1 MSYQNNDFGASEK
14 AEGLLIPNIPN
25 TIVSFVLQEDV
36 DSEGGFP
43 VYGYKGQDKKCYKTY
58 AAPNVAEA
66 AVWNITPTVAVGEAA
81 TGTIKVVRNGVEV
94 SEITTTSES
103 TVPLVLAAIASDLE
117 GDALYDVTED
127 DSKLIA
133 TAKVAGANRNK
144 DKWEIDVGTSGFTF
158 AEPTLATT
166 GEDTV
171 IGSVLLGFVKRESC
185 KNSFKAG
192 DVVNVV
198 MKGGMQ
204 LKAGEAIDSYSALY
218 VETTYNTV
226 VDTEGTNVN
235 ANAISLTSAAN
246 GGLFDALI
254 G

>member
-1 MSYQNNDFGASEK
+1 MAYQINDYGATEK
-14 AEGLLIPNIPN
+14 AAGLLIPNIPN
-25 TIVSFVLQEDV
+25 TIVSFILQEDV

-43 VYGYKGQDKKCYKTY
+43 VYGYKGQDKKCYKTH
-58 AAPNVAEA
+58 AAANVAVA
-66 AVWNITPTVAVGEAA
+66 AVWNITPTLGTAA
-81 TGTIKVVRNGVEV
+81 AGTIKVVRNGVEV
-94 SEITTTSES
+94 ATISTTDQS
-103 TVPLVLAAIASDLE
+103 TVKSVVEALKNEL
-117 GDALYDVTED
+117 GTDALYTVTED
-127 DSKLIA
+127 DLKLIA
-133 TAKVAGANRNK
+133 TAKVAGANRN
-144 DKWEIDVGTSGFTF
+144 DDVWEIDVGTSGFTF
-158 AEPTLATT
+158 ATPTLATQ

-185 KNSFKAG
+185 KDSFKAG

-204 LKAGEAIDSYSALY
+204 LKAGEAIDSFSALY
-218 VETTYNTV
+218 VETTGNTV
-226 VDTEGTNVN
+226 VDTSGSNVN

>member
-1 MSYQNNDFGASEK
+1 MAYQINDYGATEK
-14 AEGLLIPNIPN
+14 AAGLLIPNIPN
-25 TIVSFVLQEDV
+25 TIVSSVLQEDV
-36 DSEGGFP
+36 DLEGGFP

-58 AAPNVAEA
+58 AAPNVAVA
-66 AVWNITPTVAVGEAA
+66 AVWNLTPTLGTAA
-81 TGTIKVVRNGVEV
+81 TGVIKVVRNDVEV
-94 SEITTTSES
+94 AEIATTNAS
-103 TVPLVLAAIASDLE
+103 TVKTVVEALKTAF
-117 GDALYDVTED
+117 GTDALYTLTED
-127 DSKLIA
+127 DTKLIA
-133 TAKVAGANRNK
+133 TAKVAGANRNG
-144 DKWEIDVGTSGFTF
+144 DDWEIYVGTSGFTF
-158 AEPTLATT
+158 ASTLATP
-166 GEDTV
+166 GKDTV

-185 KNSFKAG
+185 KDSFKAG

-218 VETTYNTV
+218 VETTGNTV
-226 VDTEGTNVN
+226 VDTVGSNVS

>member
-1 MSYQNNDFGASEK
+1 MAYQNNDFGASEK

-25 TIVSFVLQEDV
+25 TIVSFILQEDV

-43 VYGYKGQDKKCYKTY
+43 VYGYKGQDKKCYKTH
-58 AAPNVAEA
+58 AAANQAEA
-66 AVWNITPTVAVGEAA
+66 AVWNLTPSVGTAAV
-81 TGTIKVVRNGVEV
+81 GTIKVVRNGVV
-94 SEITTTSES
+94 VAEITTT
-103 TVPLVLAAIASDLE
+103 IGSDVKVVVEALKAE
-117 GDALYDVTED
+117 LGSDALYTVTED
-127 DSKLIA
+127 DEKLIA

-158 AEPTLATT
+158 AEPTLATP

-185 KNSFKAG
+185 KDSFKAG

-218 VETTYNTV
+218 VETAGNTV
-226 VDTEGTNVN
+226 VDTAGSNVD

>member
-1 MSYQNNDFGASEK
+1 MAYQNNDFGASEK

-25 TIVSFVLQEDV
+25 TIVSFILQEDV
-36 DSEGGFP
+36 DLEGGFP
-43 VYGYKGQDKKCYKTY
+43 VYGYKGQDKKCYKTH
-58 AAPNVAEA
+58 AAANESVA
-66 AVWNITPTVAVGEAA
+66 AVWNITPSVGTAA

-94 SEITTTSES
+94 SEITTTSQS
-103 TVPLVLAAIASDLE
+103 TVKEVVEAIASDLDA
-117 GDALYDVTED
+117 DALYTVTED
-127 DSKLIA
+127 DAKLIA
-133 TAKVAGANRNK
+133 TAKVAGANRN
-144 DKWEIDVGTSGFTF
+144 DDVWEFYPGTSGFTF
-158 AEPTLATT
+158 ATPTLATQ

-185 KNSFKAG
+185 KDSFKAG

-218 VETTYNTV
+218 VETADNTV
-226 VDTEGTNVN
+226 VGTSDSNVN

>member
-1 MSYQNNDFGASEK
+1 MAYQINDYGATEK
-14 AEGLLIPNIPN
+14 AAGLLIPNIPN
-25 TIVSFVLQEDV
+25 TIASFVLQEDV
-36 DSEGGFP
+36 DLEGGFP
-43 VYGYKGQDKKCYKTY
+43 VYGRKGQDKKCYKTY
-58 AAPNVAEA
+58 VAPNVAEA
-66 AVWNITPTVAVGEAA
+66 AVWNITPTVALGEAA
-81 TGTIKVVRNGVEV
+81 TGTIKITRNGVEV
-94 SEITTTSES
+94 ATISTTTG
-103 TVPLVLAAIASDLE
+103 SDVKGVVEALKAELE
-117 GDALYDVTED
+117 TDALYTVTEND
-127 DSKLIA
+127 IKLIA
-133 TAKVAGANRNK
+133 TAKVAGANRND
-144 DKWEIDVGTSGFTF
+144 DKWEIDPGESGFTF

-185 KNSFKAG
+185 KDSFKAG

-218 VETTYNTV
+218 VETASNKV
-226 VDTEGTNVN
+226 VDTVGSNVS

>member
-1 MSYQNNDFGASEK
+1 MAYQINDYGATEK
-14 AEGLLIPNIPN
+14 AAGLLIPNIPN
-25 TIVSFVLQEDV
+25 TIVPFILQEDV

-43 VYGYKGQDKKCYKTY
+43 VYGYKGQDKKCYKTH
-58 AAPNVAEA
+58 AAPNQAEA
-66 AVWNITPTVAVGEAA
+66 AVWNLTPSVGTAAV
-81 TGTIKVVRNGVEV
+81 GTIKVVRNGVEV
-94 SEITTTSES
+94 AEITTTTGSNVKGVVEA
-103 TVPLVLAAIASDLE
+103 LKAELAS
-117 GDALYDVTED
+117 DALYTVTED
-127 DSKLIA
+127 DLKLIA

-144 DKWEIDVGTSGFTF
+144 DKWEFDVGTSGFTF
-158 AEPTLATT
+158 AEPTLATP

-185 KNSFKAG
+185 KDSFKVG

-218 VETTYNTV
+218 VETAGNTV
-226 VDTEGTNVN
+226 VDTAGSNVN
-235 ANAISLTSAAN
+235 AKAISLTSAAN

>member
-1 MSYQNNDFGASEK
+1 MAYQNNDFGASEK
-14 AEGLLIPNIPN
+14 AAGLLIPNIPN
-25 TIVSFVLQEDV
+25 TIVSFILQEDV

-43 VYGYKGQDKKCYKTY
+43 VYGYKGQDKKCYKTHE
-58 AAPNVAEA
+58 AANVAVA
-66 AVWNITPTVAVGEAA
+66 AVWNITPTLGTAA
-81 TGTIKVVRNGVEV
+81 TGTIKVVRNDVEV
-94 SEITTTSES
+94 AEISTTNAS
-103 TVPLVLAAIASDLE
+103 TVKTVVEALKTAF
-117 GDALYDVTED
+117 GTDALYTLTED
-127 DSKLIA
+127 DAKLIA
-133 TAKVAGANRNK
+133 TAKVAGANRNG
-144 DKWEIDVGTSGFTF
+144 DKWEIYPGTSGFTF
-158 AEPTLATT
+158 ASTLATP

-185 KNSFKAG
+185 KDSFKAG

-204 LKAGEAIDSYSALY
+204 LKAGEAIDSFSALY
-218 VETTYNTV
+218 VETTGNTV
-226 VDTEGTNVN
+226 VDTVGSNVN

>member
-25 TIVSFVLQEDV
+25 TIVSFILQDDV

-43 VYGYKGQDKKCYKTY
+43 VYGYKGQDKKCYKTHV
-58 AAPNVAEA
+58 AANQAEA
-66 AVWNITPTVAVGEAA
+66 TVWNITPTVAVGEAA
-81 TGTIKVVRNGVEV
+81 TGTIKVTRNGVV
-94 SEITTTSES
+94 VAEITTTDQSNVKEVVEALKAKLES
-103 TVPLVLAAIASDLE
+103 
-117 GDALYDVTED
+117 DALYTVTED
-127 DSKLIA
+127 DLKLIA
-133 TAKVAGANRNK
+133 TAKVAGANRN
-144 DKWEIDVGTSGFTF
+144 DDVWEIDPGESGFTF

-166 GEDTV
+166 GKDTV
-171 IGSVLLGFVKRESC
+171 IGSVLLGFVKRESY
-185 KNSFKAG
+185 KDSFKAG

-204 LKAGEAIDSYSALY
+204 LKAGEDIDSFSALY
-218 VETTYNTV
+218 VETVGNKV
-226 VDTEGTNVN
+226 VDTSDSNVN

>member
-1 MSYQNNDFGASEK
+1 MAYQVNDYGASEK
-14 AEGLLIPNIPN
+14 AAGLLIPNIPN
-25 TIVSFVLQEDV
+25 TIVSSILQEDV
-36 DSEGGFP
+36 NLEGGFP

-58 AAPNVAEA
+58 AAPNQAVA
-66 AVWNITPTVAVGEAA
+66 AVWNITPTLVAAA
-81 TGTIKVVRNGVEV
+81 TGTIKVVRNDVEV
-94 SEITTTSES
+94 AEISTTNAS
-103 TVPLVLAAIASDLE
+103 TVKTVVEALVTAF
-117 GDALYDVTED
+117 GTDALYTLTED

-133 TAKVAGANRNK
+133 TAKATGASRNG
-144 DKWEIDVGTSGFTF
+144 DVWEFYPGTSGFTF
-158 AEPTLATT
+158 ASTLATP

-185 KNSFKAG
+185 KDSFKAG

-198 MKGGMQ
+198 MKGGIQ

-218 VETTYNTV
+218 VETAGNTV
-226 VDTEGTNVN
+226 VDTVGTNVN

>member
-14 AEGLLIPNIPN
+14 AAGLLIPNIPN
-25 TIVSFVLQEDV
+25 TIVSFILQEDV
-36 DSEGGFP
+36 DLEGGFP
-43 VYGYKGQDKKCYKTY
+43 VYGRKGQDKKCYKTY
-58 AAPNVAEA
+58 VASNVAEA
-66 AVWNITPTVAVGEAA
+66 AVWNITPTVALGEAA
-81 TGTIKVVRNGVEV
+81 TGTIKVIRNGVEV
-94 SEITTTSES
+94 AGITTTSTSDVKGVVES
-103 TVPLVLAAIASDLE
+103 LKTEL
-117 GDALYDVTED
+117 GTDALYTVTED
-127 DSKLIA
+127 DLKLIA
-133 TAKVAGANRNK
+133 TAKVAGANRND
-144 DKWEIDVGTSGFTF
+144 DKWEIDPGTSGFTF
-158 AEPTLATT
+158 ASTLATT

-198 MKGGMQ
+198 MKGGIQ
-204 LKAGEAIDSYSALY
+204 LKAGEAIDSFSALY
-218 VETTYNTV
+218 VETAGNTV
-226 VDTEGTNVN
+226 VDTVGSNVN

>member
-1 MSYQNNDFGASEK
+1 MAYQINDFGASEK
-14 AEGLLIPNIPN
+14 AAGLLIPNIPN
-25 TIVSFVLQEDV
+25 TIVSFILQEDV
-36 DSEGGFP
+36 DLEGGFP

-58 AAPNVAEA
+58 AAPNVAVA
-66 AVWNITPTVAVGEAA
+66 AVWNLTPTLGTAA
-81 TGTIKVVRNGVEV
+81 LGTIKVIRNDVEV
-94 SEITTTSES
+94 AEIATTSAS
-103 TVPLVLAAIASDLE
+103 TVKTVVEALVTAF
-117 GDALYDVTED
+117 GTDALYTLTED
-127 DSKLIA
+127 DTKLIA
-133 TAKVAGANRNK
+133 TAKVAGANRN
-144 DKWEIDVGTSGFTF
+144 DDVWEIYVGTSGFTF
-158 AEPTLATT
+158 ASTLATP

-185 KNSFKAG
+185 KDSFKAG

-204 LKAGEAIDSYSALY
+204 LKAGEAIDSFSALY
-218 VETTYNTV
+218 VETTGNTV
-226 VDTEGTNVN
+226 VDTVGSNVN

>member
-1 MSYQNNDFGASEK
+1 MAYQINDYGATEK
-14 AEGLLIPNIPN
+14 AAGLLIPNIPN
-25 TIVSFVLQEDV
+25 TIVSFILQEDV

-43 VYGYKGQDKKCYKTY
+43 VYGYKGQDKKCYKTH
-58 AAPNVAEA
+58 AAANEAVA
-66 AVWNITPTVAVGEAA
+66 AVWNITPSVGTAA

-94 SEITTTSES
+94 ATISTTDQS
-103 TVPLVLAAIASDLE
+103 TVPSVLASIASYLE
-117 GDALYDVTED
+117 EDALYAVTED

-133 TAKVAGANRNK
+133 TAKTKGANRND
-144 DKWEIDVGTSGFTF
+144 DKWEIDPGTSGFTF
-158 AEPTLATT
+158 AEPTLATS

-185 KNSFKAG
+185 KDSFKAG

-226 VDTEGTNVN
+226 VGSSDSNVN

>member
-1 MSYQNNDFGASEK
+1 MAYQVNDFGATEK
-14 AEGLLIPNIPN
+14 AAGLLIPNIPN
-25 TIVSFVLQEDV
+25 TIVSFILQDDV
-36 DSEGGFP
+36 DLEGGFP
-43 VYGYKGQDKKCYKTY
+43 VYGYKGQDKKCYKTHVTS
-58 AAPNVAEA
+58 NVAVA
-66 AVWNITPTVAVGEAA
+66 AVWNITPSVDTAA
-81 TGTIKVVRNGVEV
+81 TGTIKVTRNGVV
-94 SEITTTSES
+94 VAEITTTADS
-103 TVPLVLAAIASDLE
+103 TVKTVVE
-117 GDALYDVTED
+117 ALKAEFDNDTLYTVTED
-127 DSKLIA
+127 DTKLIA
-133 TAKVAGANRNK
+133 TAKVAGANRN
-144 DKWEIDVGTSGFTF
+144 DDVWEIDPGTSGFTF
-158 AEPTLATT
+158 ATPTLATT

-185 KNSFKAG
+185 KDSFKAG

-218 VETTYNTV
+218 VETTGNTV
-226 VDTEGTNVN
+226 VDTAGSNVN

>member
-1 MSYQNNDFGASEK
+1 MAYQINDYGATKK
-14 AEGLLIPNIPN
+14 AAGLLIPNIPN
-25 TIVSFVLQEDV
+25 TIVSFILQEDV
-36 DSEGGFP
+36 NLEGGFP

-58 AAPNVAEA
+58 AAATQAVA
-66 AVWNITPTVAVGEAA
+66 AVWNITPTLGTAA
-81 TGTIKVVRNGVEV
+81 TGTIKVVRNDVEV
-94 SEITTTSES
+94 AEISTTNQS
-103 TVPLVLAAIASDLE
+103 TVKTVVEALVTAF
-117 GDALYDVTED
+117 GTDALYTLTED

-133 TAKVAGANRNK
+133 TAKVAGANRNA
-144 DKWEIDVGTSGFTF
+144 DKWEIYPGTSGFTF
-158 AEPTLATT
+158 ASTLATS
-166 GEDTV
+166 GKDTV

-185 KNSFKAG
+185 KDSFKAG

-204 LKAGEAIDSYSALY
+204 LKAGEAIDSFSALY
-218 VETTYNTV
+218 VKTADNTV
-226 VDTEGTNVN
+226 VDTASTNVN

>member
-1 MSYQNNDFGASEK
+1 MAYQSNDFGASEK
-14 AEGLLIPNIPN
+14 AAGLLIPNIPN
-25 TIVSFVLQEDV
+25 TIVSFILQEDV

-43 VYGYKGQDKKCYKTY
+43 VYGYKGQDKKCYKTH
-58 AAPNVAEA
+58 AAANEAVA
-66 AVWNITPTVAVGEAA
+66 AVWNITPSVGTAA

-117 GDALYDVTED
+117 ADALYTVTED
-127 DSKLIA
+127 DQKLIA
-133 TAKVAGANRNK
+133 TAKTKGANRNG
-144 DKWEIDVGTSGFTF
+144 DKWEIDVGESGFTF

-166 GEDTV
+166 GEDAV
-171 IGSVLLGFVKRESC
+171 IVSVLLGFVKRESC
-185 KNSFKAG
+185 KDSFKAG

-204 LKAGEAIDSYSALY
+204 LEAGEAIDSYSALY
-218 VETTYNTV
+218 VETAGNTV
-226 VDTEGTNVN
+226 VGTSDSNVN

>member
-1 MSYQNNDFGASEK
+1 MAYQVNDYGATEK
-14 AEGLLIPNIPN
+14 AAGLLIPNIPN
-25 TIVSFVLQEDV
+25 TIVSSVLQEDV
-36 DSEGGFP
+36 DLEGGFP

-58 AAPNVAEA
+58 AAPNVAVA
-66 AVWNITPTVAVGEAA
+66 AVWNLTPTLGTAA
-81 TGTIKVVRNGVEV
+81 TGTIKVVRNDVEV
-94 SEITTTSES
+94 AEFSTTAAS
-103 TVPLVLAAIASDLE
+103 TVKTVVEALVTAF
-117 GDALYDVTED
+117 GTDALYTLTED
-127 DSKLIA
+127 DAKLIA
-133 TAKVAGANRNK
+133 TAKVAGADRNK
-144 DKWEIDVGTSGFTF
+144 DKWEIYVGTSGFTF
-158 AEPTLATT
+158 ASTLATP

-185 KNSFKAG
+185 KDSFKVG

-204 LKAGEAIDSYSALY
+204 LKAGEAIDSFSALY
-218 VETTYNTV
+218 VETTGNKV
-226 VDTEGTNVN
+226 VDTVGSNVN